1 MKKLNTTLMIGFL
14 VVVAACSSI
23 KKTTPSAHLEPSLG
37 GNTVTFSE
45 TAVPDSLGVNALKA
59 EFPEVTLE
67 KLKAGYKLYT
77 EGACISC
84 HKSFKINDFS
94 VSEWKEI
101 LEDMSERAKLTE
113 TDKGNIKMYVLAI
126 KAVQP

>member
-1 MKKLNTTLMIGFL
+1 MIGFL
-14 VVVAACSSI
+14 VVIAACTSI
-23 KKTTPSAHLEPSLG
+23 KKTTSSAQLEPTSKAS
-37 GNTVTFSE
+37 TASITETSE
-45 TAVPDSLGVNALKA
+45 PGASEVNAIKA

-77 EGACISC
+77 EGACIGC

-94 VSEWKEI
+94 ISDWKKI
-101 LEDMSERAKLTE
+101 LEDMSERANLTATE
-113 TDKGNIKMYVLAI
+113 KGNVSMYVLSI

>member
-1 MKKLNTTLMIGFL
+1 
-14 VVVAACSSI
+14 
-23 KKTTPSAHLEPSLG
+23 
-37 GNTVTFSE
+37 
-45 TAVPDSLGVNALKA
+45 
-59 EFPEVTLE
+59 
-67 KLKAGYKLYT
+67 LYT